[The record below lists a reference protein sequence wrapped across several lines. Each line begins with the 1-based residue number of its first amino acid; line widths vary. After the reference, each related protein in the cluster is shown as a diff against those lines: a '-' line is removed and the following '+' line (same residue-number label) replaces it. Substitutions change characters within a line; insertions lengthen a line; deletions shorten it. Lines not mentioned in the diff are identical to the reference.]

1 MVQRELPVKNK
12 TYKLL
17 IFKKFTAKDIVTHS
31 MGRKCAEPRV
41 RPGSGQD
48 TGGSPGRRLH
58 PQGPAAV
65 WLLVRQCP
73 GHVGHGQ
80 HCRPPAPGPSGLAA
94 VPGLSPGR
102 LRPRPSSI
110 VLRLWLGAA
119 SLQEKATVRPG
130 RGAGGVSA
138 QLCPETRLGG
148 GSPCPLSPVSADRLR
163 EAGHSWGTGAPSQAA
178 LRAWAAQQV
187 GTAPACL
194 R

>member
-58 PQGPAAV
+58 PRGPAAV

-80 HCRPPAPGPSGLAA
+80 HCRPPAPGGPPASR
-94 VPGLSPGR
+94 LSPGCPR
-102 LRPRPSSI
+102 AGSVLARAASSCVSGSVQLHCKRRPRSGQAAGP
-110 VLRLWLGAA
+110 AA
-119 SLQEKATVRPG
+119 S
-130 RGAGGVSA
+130 